1 MESSWKGREAISS
14 GLVPLAQKD
23 NYTGRSPWGLRSLN
37 HILSVSPGGPPK
49 ERTKIWMGQKYTT
62 KENYQT
68 TSKETKGKEHEKE
81 NNQKITNGNN
91 SYILIILN
99 ASGLKNVG

>member
-1 MESSWKGREAISS
+1 
-14 GLVPLAQKD
+14 
-23 NYTGRSPWGLRSLN
+23 
-37 HILSVSPGGPPK
+37 
-49 ERTKIWMGQKYTT
+49 MGQKYTT
-62 KENYQT
+62 KENHQT

-99 ASGLKNVG
+99 ASGLKDVG

>member
-1 MESSWKGREAISS
+1 
-14 GLVPLAQKD
+14 
-23 NYTGRSPWGLRSLN
+23 
-37 HILSVSPGGPPK
+37 
-49 ERTKIWMGQKYTT
+49 MGQKYTT

-99 ASGLKNVG
+99 ASGLKNVGQLIGNNNKTHMYAVQKRVILELNTQRAQRQFLCMTTLQIGKG

>member
-1 MESSWKGREAISS
+1 
-14 GLVPLAQKD
+14 
-23 NYTGRSPWGLRSLN
+23 
-37 HILSVSPGGPPK
+37 
-49 ERTKIWMGQKYTT
+49 MGQKYTT

-99 ASGLKNVG
+99 ASELKDVG